1 MYLHECASACA
12 YHTNTQPCMG
22 TLMHTPQAKRKNKE
36 VEYNYIFMNIPNLQ
50 HSSRISSN
58 ISSYSSSS
66 ASTSMVIAFIRKGI
80 EEN

>member
-1 MYLHECASACA
+1 
-12 YHTNTQPCMG
+12 MG

-50 HSSRISSN
+50 HSSRISS
-58 ISSYSSSS
+58 
-66 ASTSMVIAFIRKGI
+66 MVIAFIRKGI